1 MQEIY
6 TILTMKGISLDS
18 EISYEVNNK
27 PYTLTYKFII
37 DSFLQTSNKE
47 IFIESFNKVSSSNA
61 KNIEKFFEQ
70 MGQLLLMGSLSKK
83 I

>member
-1 MQEIY
+1 VQEIY